1 MPREYEEIKASLRKR
16 YPNLAESE
24 IETRAAKIFGSIF
37 GTNPQH
43 AHQLANE
50 GKWEEYKKSHS
61 KKEFDE
67 NEIFKLDFQSLELKE
82 ENGEFYVETFVS
94 TPDLDFGNDI
104 ISEQA
109 QDEIVEQMLASPSA
123 NKVSLF
129 HKREGEAPI
138 GRVVDARVVQHE
150 GKTKSWAK
158 IMLNRD
164 HPQFKS
170 VVNMIKNGFIDAS
183 SIEYQAKSWVHK
195 LIGNTMVR
203 VVDGINMLGFA
214 LTGRPMNPNARIQN
228 FYVKSFDVGDSM
240 EVEEKAVW
248 TTAYVNTLPDSAFAY
263 VEDGEKD
270 EEGKTVPRSKRH
282 LPYKDKD
289 GKVDLAHLRNA
300 LARLSQTNIS
310 AEAKASARR
319 KLVSAARSSGVQVS
333 EEDKKEVDIMENT
346 EVKVEEKVE
355 KKEETP
361 SKEAELAKALEQKE
375 IEMKEM
381 QAKLDKLEADKKA
394 MEVETKEV
402 ELLKKEIEALK
413 VEGKVLVEQKEKAAS
428 EHKAIETEMK
438 EYIEKPSWEKARE
451 LANKLF

>member
-1 MPREYEEIKASLRKR
+1 MPKEYEEIKSSLRKK
-16 YPNLAESE
+16 YPNMAESE
-24 IETRAAKIFGSIF
+24 LETRAAKIFGSIF

-43 AHQLANE
+43 AHKLEAE
-50 GKWEEYKKSHS
+50 GQWEAYKKSHS
-61 KKEFDE
+61 TKEFDE

-104 ISEQA
+104 IDDTA

-138 GRVVDARVVQHE
+138 GRVVDARKVQHE
-150 GKTKSWAK
+150 GKTKTWAK
-158 IMLNRD
+158 LMLNRD

-170 VVNMIKNGFIDAS
+170 VVNMIRNGFIDAS

-203 VVDGINMLGFA
+203 VISSINMLGFA

-228 FYVKSFDVGDSM
+228 FYVKSFDMDIDKKAWAEKM
-240 EVEEKAVW
+240 PENREVETVIEE
-248 TTAYVNTLPDSAFAY
+248 N
-263 VEDGEKD
+263 KD
-270 EEGKTVPRSKRH
+270 
-282 LPYKDKD
+282 
-289 GKVDLAHLRNA
+289 
-300 LARLSQTNIS
+300 
-310 AEAKASARR
+310 
-319 KLVSAARSSGVQVS
+319 
-333 EEDKKEVDIMENT
+333 EVDIMNT
-346 EVKVEEKVE
+346 ETKVEEIVE

-361 SKEAELAKALEQKE
+361 SKEEVFAKELEKKE
-375 IEMKEM
+375 IELKEVRE
-381 QAKLDKLEADKKA
+381 KLDKLEAEKTQLQ
-394 MEVETKEV
+394 VETKEV

>member
-1 MPREYEEIKASLRKR
+1 MPREYEEIKKSLRKK
-16 YPNLAESE
+16 YPDASDEE
-24 IETRAAKIFGSIF
+24 IATRASKIFGSIF
-37 GTNPQH
+37 GTNPEN
-43 AHQLANE
+43 AHKLESE
-50 GKWEEYKKSHS
+50 GKWEEFKKAHS

-67 NEIFKLDFQSLELKE
+67 NEIFRIDFQTLELKE

-109 QDEIVEQMLASPSA
+109 QNEIVEQMLASPSA

-138 GRVVDARVVQHE
+138 GRVVDARIVQHE
-150 GKTKSWAK
+150 GKNKSWAK

-170 VVNMIKNGFIDAS
+170 VVGMIRNGFIDAS
-183 SIEYQAKSWVHK
+183 SIEYQAKTWAHK

-203 VVDGINMLGFA
+203 VIEGINMLGFA

-228 FYVKSFDVGDSM
+228 FYVKSFDVAS
-240 EVEEKAVW
+240 
-248 TTAYVNTLPDSAFAY
+248 AY
-263 VEDGEKD
+263 VE
-270 EEGKTVPRSKRH
+270 
-282 LPYKDKD
+282 
-289 GKVDLAHLRNA
+289 N
-300 LARLSQTNIS
+300 
-310 AEAKASARR
+310 
-319 KLVSAARSSGVQVS
+319 SGVQVS
-333 EEDKKEVDIMENT
+333 EGKEVDIMENT
-346 EVKVEEKVE
+346 EKVEENVE

-361 SKEAELAKALEQKE
+361 SKEAELTKALELKE
-375 IEMKEM
+375 LEAKEMKG
-381 QAKLDKLEADKKA
+381 KLDKLEAEKA
-394 MEVETKEV
+394 QMQVETKEV

-428 EHKAIETEMK
+428 EHKSVEIEMK
-438 EYIEKPSWEKARE
+438 EYIENPSWDKART

>member
-1 MPREYEEIKASLRKR
+1 MPKEYEEIKNSLRKK
-16 YPNLAESE
+16 YPNSSDEE
-24 IETRAAKIFGSIF
+24 ISTRASKIFGSIF
-37 GTNPQH
+37 GTNPER
-43 AHQLANE
+43 AHKLENE
-50 GKWEEYKKSHS
+50 GEWEDYKKSHS

-67 NEIFKLDFQSLELKE
+67 NEIFKVDFQSLEIKE

-104 ISEQA
+104 IDETA

-138 GRVVDARVVQHE
+138 GRVVDARKVQHE

-170 VVNMIKNGFIDAS
+170 VVNMIRNGFIDAS

-203 VVDGINMLGFA
+203 VISSINMLGFA
-214 LTGRPMNPNARIQN
+214 LTGRPMNPNASIQN
-228 FYVKSFDVGDSM
+228 FYVKSFDM
-240 EVEEKAVW
+240 EVDKKAWAEPMPEE
-248 TTAYVNTLPDSAFAY
+248 
-263 VEDGEKD
+263 
-270 EEGKTVPRSKRH
+270 
-282 LPYKDKD
+282 
-289 GKVDLAHLRNA
+289 
-300 LARLSQTNIS
+300 
-310 AEAKASARR
+310 
-319 KLVSAARSSGVQVS
+319 
-333 EEDKKEVDIMENT
+333 KEVDA
-346 EVKVEEKVE
+346 KVEENKNEDDIMNTETKVEEVVVE
-355 KKEETP
+355 KKEEAP
-361 SKEAELAKALEQKE
+361 SKEAELSKALEQKDV
-375 IEMKEM
+375 EMKEM
-381 QAKLDKLEADKKA
+381 KDKLDKLEAEKTQVQ
-394 MEVETKEV
+394 VETKEV

-428 EHKAIETEMK
+428 EHKAVETEMK
-438 EYIEKPSWEKARE
+438 EYIEQPSWEKARA